1 MEHEKQEYRG
11 AMREVESTLR
21 RFDRRFYRRDSLKG
35 APTSE
40 LVTLW
45 RDLRRVRRRFQEV
58 LPQSPSMNHATQ
70 RRD

>member
-1 MEHEKQEYRG
+1 MQEEKQEYKG
-11 AMREVESTLR
+11 AMREVETTLR
-21 RFDRRFYRRDSLKG
+21 RFDRRFYQRDSLKG

-45 RDLRRVRRRFQEV
+45 RDLRRVRRRFQDV
-58 LPQSPSMNHATQ
+58 LPPSPATNPTR